1 MDVTAREIAAV
12 ATVDGQ
18 LAEVLPAEPG
28 RLVVTPHPLIIEG
41 QTNVPVDLQPGE
53 SLAAFLDRHVP
64 GIASG
69 AWAVS
74 IGGAV
79 VPQAMW
85 AYTYPKQG
93 QLIAARCVL
102 RRQVLS
108 LVAIAALTWFSGGI
122 AASIYGAA
130 GGTFV
135 AASAGLAL
143 SAIQAGVVLAGSM
156 LINKVMAPKVPSLG
170 SAAAPKTLYS
180 LTSQRNS
187 ARPYEPMGVL
197 LGVMRVTPDLAAQP
211 YTWNAGDDQYLA
223 TQLLGGINVH
233 RVTDLAVGDTP
244 LSNYSEATAFF
255 SGFSGMPDEAVPLH
269 GNTDTIAGG
278 QLGWEGDNP
287 WITRTSS
294 GGAVALA
301 VDIEGR
307 LYDSDPGSK
316 TGLGPNGT
324 TITLEYRLVGAQ
336 AWTPWR
342 AEAITNRTTDTLR
355 YTWQIDV
362 PPGRYEVRARL
373 AAPTWNDDGDVCEF
387 AWTALKTFQ
396 SDTTNYAGKGR
407 IGIRIKASG
416 QLSGSLDTVRATFH
430 PRPLPVWTPGGWVQA
445 QTLEEGACNPGAL
458 VLQVLRGIYAPDG
471 SLQFGMGLSDDQIDI
486 EGLKAFMLHCTAR
499 GYTYSK
505 WVTQAVSVG
514 AILEE
519 ISLAGMGQYTW
530 VDGSRPTVAW
540 AASGQP
546 ISGVVNMANM
556 LRGSFQVTYNL
567 AQAADGIEYSY
578 VDRNTWETTTL
589 RVAAPGVASPINPAR
604 LTGEGITTA
613 AHAAVMARYHLAQS
627 LYQYKTVAFGADIEH
642 LDYRRMA
649 MLSISHD
656 MTQWGFGG
664 RLIGAEILAGKVV
677 LTLDEPVP
685 ALAAFFV
692 GLRVPGDRDYRVF
705 QVEAFA
711 GETDRITLVG
721 AWPEGVAFPG
731 AAEDNPAH
739 DTLWCFDFKATP
751 GLRVR
756 VVSITPQGDL
766 QGADVVAVPESAA
779 FWDYVYNGTYVPAP
793 NDSSL
798 PELAR
803 PKVSNLQVTERINA
817 QGNTE
822 WAELSLTWNTTG
834 ACDHCQVWAALDGQQ
849 LRLVD
854 AQAQGNRSVFRID
867 QAGLWLI
874 EVRPFDASGR
884 LGELAYTLHGTA
896 AVDLPPRNVD
906 TFAVQQV
913 AGELRR
919 FIWTYGAT
927 PRPGNLAGVQIRY
940 APGAVNLSVADWD
953 NLTPIAG
960 PGDIYTGELE
970 TTRPDA
976 GTWTF
981 ACRAINTAGLLANGV
996 RTHTITLQ
1004 APFAGMK
1011 EDIDQL
1017 TNGLDETVE
1026 LITGGTPVAQLPAL
1040 PLPLAQLAAAQH
1052 TAQAAMGSELA
1063 DAAQQLLRGVLA
1075 YQGLQERMSAA
1086 GVYVDQATGTVRIY
1100 GVDANTDHINALQIL
1115 VDAVR
1120 GQLSLKA
1127 TTQYVD
1133 DKIAQAALG
1142 EADLALFQ
1150 GMDARISVVEVGL
1163 DSVSGLLQL
1172 KASTASVQDLTGRVS
1187 VAEQTLNTQAGL
1199 IEQKVS
1205 TGTFEAANGAI
1216 NGRLSSA
1223 EEQLEALG
1231 DTAGIRQSVVVARQ
1245 AQIAASEVAGGL
1257 LRNVIAT
1264 WEANKA
1270 ARAEAAGASNDLR
1283 VRIEDGLLAE
1293 ATRRQELFAAMQT
1306 ADAQLTAQVRDE
1318 ATARTT
1324 AIGAQ
1329 ATRLDALTAAFESES
1344 ANLSAALGSES
1355 LARAG
1360 ADAAEVTL
1368 RQALSTKLTGLAN
1381 PAGATLGGLTSGL
1394 LAEERNARTTAD
1406 TSQVQQLTALTATV
1420 GGNQASVQ
1428 ASLQALSG
1436 TQSAQAGQLTALT
1449 ATVGGNSA
1457 SITQQAQ
1464 ALVSLDGRFSA
1475 SVGLRLDVNGR
1486 VSGWVANNNGSQ
1498 SDFVILGDRFA
1509 LARQGDGGL
1518 RYPFVVGQ
1526 VNGVDSAAVNGN
1538 LLVDGSVR
1546 ANSIFVDT
1554 LSAITGRMGYLSS
1567 GQLDI
1572 TSNGGNDWGFV
1583 RSAGKWIGDGVD
1595 GFGMARHPNGDV
1607 WAELKAGVSR
1617 LAMHK
1622 GAGYFR
1628 LEGPWG
1634 WLGNDGMQLNQLNVI
1649 GTAQIQGNAISVIRS
1664 VPGRQ
1669 YEAGAQQQRLVIENY
1684 DPGGADVVA
1693 TISCG
1698 CIGRFTVEVWRNGSR
1713 LAWET
1718 VTGSTQ
1724 FVLPAHQGSQ
1734 EYSAYIEP
1742 QSWQQQNQGSSWH
1755 NVFTL
1760 MSFKR

>member
-12 ATVDGQ
+12 AMVDGQ
-18 LAEVLPAEPG
+18 AADVLPAEPG

-53 SLAAFLDRHVP
+53 SLAAFLGRHVP

-74 IGGAV
+74 IGGAL

-85 AYTYPKQG
+85 AYTYPKHG

-180 LTSQRNS
+180 LSSQRNS

-294 GGAVALA
+294 DGAVALA

-324 TITLEYRLVGAQ
+324 TITAEYRLVGAQ

-342 AEAITNRTTDTLR
+342 AEVITNRTTDTLR

-396 SDTTNYAGKGR
+396 ADTTNYAGKGR

-486 EGLKAFMLHCTAR
+486 EGLKAFMLHCAAR

-505 WVTQAVSVG
+505 WITQAVSVG

-519 ISLAGMGQYTW
+519 IALAGMGQHTW

-540 AASGQP
+540 AGSGQP

-578 VDRNTWETTTL
+578 LDRNTWETTTL
-589 RVAAPGVASPINPAR
+589 RVAAPGVVSPINPAR
-604 LTGEGITTA
+604 ITGEGVTTA

-664 RLIGAEILAGKVV
+664 RLIGAEVLAGKVV

-721 AWPEGVAFPG
+721 AWPEGVPFPG

-766 QGADVVAVPESAA
+766 QGADVVAVPESAE
-779 FWDYVYNGTYVPAP
+779 FWNYVYNGTYVPAP

-803 PKVSNLQVTERINA
+803 PAVSNLQVTERINA

-884 LGELAYTLHGTA
+884 LGELAYTLYGTA
-896 AVDLPPRNVD
+896 DVDLPPRNVD
-906 TFAVQQV
+906 TFTVQQV

-919 FIWTYGAT
+919 YIWTYGAT
-927 PRPGNLAGVQIRY
+927 PRPLNLAGVQIRY
-940 APGAVNLSVADWD
+940 APGAVDLSVADWD
-953 NLTPIAG
+953 DLTPIAG
-960 PGDIYTGELE
+960 PDDIYTGELE

-1017 TNGLDETVE
+1017 TDGLDET
-1026 LITGGTPVAQLPAL
+1026 AQLL
-1040 PLPLAQLAAAQH
+1040 LAGDAAAAAAGRVQLAAEAKRRADATAEQ
-1052 TAQAAMGSELA
+1052 AQALLDEVAERGTSIEHLTSLVREGDEQLAQEIQTVGAAVDGAVAAVQSVEEASVARDSAAAQRIDAVAARVTGLEGS
-1063 DAAQQLLRGVLA
+1063 DAAQGA
-1075 YQGLQERMSAA
+1075 AIGGLQVTV
-1086 GVYVDQATGTVRIY
+1086 GNQA
-1100 GVDANTDHINALQIL
+1100 
-1115 VDAVR
+1115 
-1120 GQLSLKA
+1120 GQLSSL
-1127 TTQYVD
+1127 
-1133 DKIAQAALG
+1133 AQ
-1142 EADLALFQ
+1142 
-1150 GMDARISVVEVGL
+1150 SY
-1163 DSVSGLLQL
+1163 DS
-1172 KASTASVQDLTGRVS
+1172 
-1187 VAEQTLNTQAGL
+1187 
-1199 IEQKVS
+1199 
-1205 TGTFEAANGAI
+1205 
-1216 NGRLSSA
+1216 LSSTV
-1223 EEQLEALG
+1223 G
-1231 DTAGIRQSVVVARQ
+1231 SNH
-1245 AQIAASEVAGGL
+1245 SEVLGSLQSLTTA
-1257 LRNVIAT
+1257 
-1264 WEANKA
+1264 
-1270 ARAEAAGASNDLR
+1270 
-1283 VRIEDGLLAE
+1283 
-1293 ATRRQELFAAMQT
+1293 QT
-1306 ADAQLTAQVRDE
+1306 AQ
-1318 ATARTT
+1318 
-1324 AIGAQ
+1324 G
-1329 ATRLDALTAAFESES
+1329 
-1344 ANLSAALGSES
+1344 
-1355 LARAG
+1355 
-1360 ADAAEVTL
+1360 
-1368 RQALSTKLTGLAN
+1368 
-1381 PAGATLGGLTSGL
+1381 
-1394 LAEERNARTTAD
+1394 
-1406 TSQVQQLTALTATV
+1406 QQLTALSATV
-1420 GGNQASVQ
+1420 GNNHSSVLSSLQTLTDAQTSQAGQLTALSSTVDGNQSNVQ
-1428 ASLQALSG
+1428 ASLQALSS
-1436 TQSAQAGQLTALT
+1436 TQSSQAGELTALS
-1449 ATVGGNSA
+1449 ATVGGHTS

-1464 ALVSLDGRFSA
+1464 ALVTLDGRFSA

-1509 LARQGDGGL
+1509 LARQGVGGL
-1518 RYPFVVGQ
+1518 SYPFVVGQ
-1526 VNGVDSAAVNGN
+1526 VNGVATAAVNGN

-1572 TSNGGNDWGFV
+1572 TSDGGNGWGFV
-1583 RSAGKWIGDGVD
+1583 RSAGKWFGDGAN
-1595 GFGMARHPNGDV
+1595 GWILARHANGQAF
-1607 WAELKAGVSR
+1607 AELMCGNTRIAMNSGDNSMVITSPGFSLVNGVVT
-1617 LAMHK
+1617 M
-1622 GAGYFR
+1622 
-1628 LEGPWG
+1628 
-1634 WLGNDGMQLNQLNVI
+1634 NQLNVI
-1649 GTAQIQGNAISVIRS
+1649 GTAQIQGNAITVLRVAS
-1664 VPGRQ
+1664 GRQ
-1669 YEAGAQQQRLVIENY
+1669 EVSGSVEQRLDINDY
-1684 DPGGADVVA
+1684 DPGGASVLA

-1698 CIGRFTVEVWRNGSR
+1698 CQGRFVVQVWRGNTR
-1713 LAWET
+1713 LALES

-1724 FVLPAHQGSQ
+1724 FTLPAHSGPQNYSIYIRPEIWEQQGGT
-1734 EYSAYIEP
+1734 P
-1742 QSWQQQNQGSSWH
+1742 WH
-1755 NVFTL
+1755 NVVSL